1 MTLDAQ
7 KPAAFNYAT
16 LILRWMVFS
25 CTKCTWKIA
34 HPNMSADGKNN
45 YGISTID
52 RLINVLCFNPIKAGR
67 FLGGHELGWSL
78 CNMHPS
84 LV

>member
-1 MTLDAQ
+1 MQDFYIYAMTLDAQ
-7 KPAAFNYAT
+7 KPRAAFNYAT

-52 RLINVLCFNPIKAGR
+52 SALNEVIKNR
-67 FLGGHELGWSL
+67 
-78 CNMHPS
+78 
-84 LV
+84 